1 MSFNPFSSSSP
12 SPSLSQSAS
21 ASSVNDYDDT
31 EAPVL
36 MRPSEGQIVAQIH
49 HLQQQL
55 SEAQIV
61 AQIHHL
67 QQQLEQLQSNPN
79 EETRDSTPGPPARP
93 TPISFSDSHESSTQ
107 FPRLI
112 VVSNRLPVTLRKTEN
127 GDWDFPLS
135 AGGLVSGFAGVKSKI
150 PFIWV
155 GWTGVEVDPI
165 DHDLLR
171 ARFLD
176 ENSCYPVF
184 LKDEDA
190 DLYYNGFC
198 NDVLWPLFH
207 YVPLPIVSSDGERK
221 FDAKY
226 WHAYSKANHRFSD
239 AVMQIYQPGDLIWVQ
254 DYHLMLLPSL
264 LRKRLPDATIGFF
277 LHTPFPS
284 SEVYRILPARNKVL
298 QGVLAADLIGFHTYD
313 YASHFLSVCTRIL
326 GLESSPKGVRYK
338 DHFAFVGIFPIGIDP
353 AAWIDAL
360 QSDSVKERIRELE
373 DKFRGKKV
381 VLGVD
386 RLDYTKGVPHKL
398 MAFEKMLA
406 SYNVWK
412 DNVVLVQIGVPS
424 RTEVDEYKKL
434 VSQTNEL
441 VGRINAQHGTV
452 KQAPI
457 IFINQSVDFHDLC
470 ALYAVADVAF
480 VTSVR
485 DGMNI
490 VSYEYVVCQQDRHG
504 VLVLSEFAG
513 SAHSLSSA
521 IRVNPWNIEE
531 MARVLHEALTLPERE
546 RRLKHQ
552 RLFQYVKKHTAAFWA
567 KSFVNELQHIEVN
580 MKAKASDK
588 PMQSVLRVQADVIP
602 EIRARQK
609 RLFFFEYESTLV
621 EAVALPDMA
630 NPSDTLIHFLHSLC
644 SPPENFVYI
653 VSGRSKD
660 TLENWF
666 GDVDCG
672 LISEHGCD
680 FLHPDGDV
688 WQSVVDLNNDRWKDA
703 VIPILQYFKE
713 RTPGAHLEVKDK
725 TITWHFCHA
734 DPLFG
739 SWQAKELQLLL
750 AESCVN
756 LPVEVV
762 SGPKYLELRPENTGR
777 VTAIE
782 RIISERSNVDFVFAI
797 GSDKADE
804 EVFSYLSNNVRTSD
818 GQVFTI
824 TCRVGTKSGTS
835 LADRYIPDSTD
846 MVARVLRELVPSH
859 GDEHA
864 EKLRPTEF
872 SSGKE
877 EPRRRH
883 IPPVAEHPL
892 LSAVQRSSSFDGSMG
907 IQRSKQLERSP
918 VSATA
923 QTYKDRESALR
934 GLMSQLQSQRS
945 TSRPHH
951 RQNISTDAA
960 HP

>member
-1 MSFNPFSSSSP
+1 MPFNPVHSSSSP

-21 ASSVNDYDDT
+21 ASSVNDYEDT
-31 EAPVL
+31 QTLAAT
-36 MRPSEGQIVAQIH
+36 RPSEAQ
-49 HLQQQL
+49 LL
-55 SEAQIV
+55 

-67 QQQLEQLQSNPN
+67 QQQLEQMRSNPDDDPHDSN
-79 EETRDSTPGPPARP
+79 PGPSFHSTPH
-93 TPISFSDSHESSTQ
+93 SFSESHDSSPQ

-112 VVSNRLPVTLRKTEN
+112 VVSNRLPVTLKKPEN
-127 GDWDFPLS
+127 GDWEFHVS

-155 GWTGVEVDPI
+155 GWTGIEVDPI
-165 DHDLLR
+165 DQDLLR

-176 ENSCYPVF
+176 ENSCYPVY
-184 LKDEDA
+184 LKEEDA
-190 DLYYNGFC
+190 ELYYNGFC

-226 WHAYSKANHRFSD
+226 WQAYSKANHRFSD

-353 AAWIDAL
+353 TVWMDAL
-360 QSDSVKERIRELE
+360 QSTSVKERIRELE
-373 DKFRGKKV
+373 DKFRDKKV

-386 RLDYTKGVPHKL
+386 RLDYIKGVPQKL

-406 SYNVWK
+406 SHPVWK

-424 RTEVDEYKKL
+424 RTAVHEYKKL

-457 IFINQSVDFHDLC
+457 IFINQSVGFQDLC
-470 ALYAVADVAF
+470 ALYAVADVAL

-485 DGMNI
+485 DGMNL

-513 SAHSLSSA
+513 SANSLSSA

-531 MARVLHEALTLPERE
+531 MAQTLHEALTLPERE

-567 KSFVNELQHIEVN
+567 KSFVDELQHIEAN
-580 MKAKASDK
+580 MKAKVSDK
-588 PMQSVLRVQADVIP
+588 PVQSLLRTQVDILP
-602 EIRARQK
+602 EMHARQR
-609 RLFFFEYESTLV
+609 RLLFLEYEGTLV
-621 EAVALPDMA
+621 EAVAIPDMA
-630 NPSDTLIHFLHSLC
+630 NPSDTIVRFLQRLS
-644 SPPENFVYI
+644 SQPENFVYI
-653 VSGRSKD
+653 ISGRSKD

-666 GDVDCG
+666 GDIDCG

-680 FLHPDGDV
+680 FLHPGGDV
-688 WQSVVDLNNDRWKDA
+688 WQSVVDLTNDGWKES
-703 VIPILQYFKE
+703 VVPILQYFKE
-713 RTPGAHLEVKDK
+713 RTPGAHLEIKEK

-762 SGPKYLELRPENTGR
+762 SGPKYLELRPEN
-777 VTAIE
+777 VAHVAAVE
-782 RIISERSNVDFVFAI
+782 RIISERPDGVDFVFAI
-797 GSDKADE
+797 GSDKGDE
-804 EVFSYLSNNVRTSD
+804 EVFSYLRNNVRTHD
-818 GQVFTI
+818 GRVYTLS
-824 TCRVGTKSGTS
+824 CRVGAKSGTS
-835 LADRYIPDSTD
+835 SADRYVPDSAD
-846 MVARVLRELVPSH
+846 VVVRVLKELVPSH
-859 GDEHA
+859 GTEHGKKMRSTDPAA
-864 EKLRPTEF
+864 EKRDQ
-872 SSGKE
+872 SQ
-877 EPRRRH
+877 RRRN
-883 IPPVAEHPL
+883 
-892 LSAVQRSSSFDGSMG
+892 
-907 IQRSKQLERSP
+907 
-918 VSATA
+918 VSAIM
-923 QTYKDRESALR
+923 KHNLLNSV
-934 GLMSQLQSQRS
+934 QRS
-945 TSRPHH
+945 TSFDGGIVGIHH
-951 RQNISTDAA
+951 SK
-960 HP
+960 